1 MKKKSLIIILSSVVA
16 VLLVGYVLSRYTS
29 WPLDLRNTD
38 GDIGKVEKF
47 SSEMDGEKITN
58 MEELLQADSTYKD
71 GIVAAYVVMQ
81 ARASQFATLVELSNM
96 AADDIDALA
105 DVLKD
110 MNKGSE
116 MISNVNEQLALAG
129 NDLEAALNGEK
140 RPDLAQNTINASL
153 AYTTLQ
159 KQNTLANR
167 FIEATDK
174 YLEDNKGNDQLKL
187 VRDQWVDYQKMTAA
201 LEDNAETVK
210 ELENKGY
217 LLSEEEAKAALS
229 SYEEAA
235 QEVMSLN
242 SILCVCMNLNNSLGI
257 RVKNGEI
264 LGIRVKNGENLGV
277 RVKNGEF
284 LGVRVKNEE
293 NLGVRVKNEENLG
306 VRVKNEENLGVR
318 VKNEE
323 NLGVRVKN
331 EENLGV
337 RVKNEENLGVRVKN
351 GENLGVRVKNGENLG
366 VRVKSAETLELLNMP
381 MVNAIFNS
389 VVIRSEAAAELNKNI
404 KLASQINLIIQQTA
418 VGYKATLNLI

>member
-1 MKKKSLIIILSSVVA
+1 MKKKSLMIILGSVVA
-16 VLLVGYVLSRYTS
+16 VLLAGYVLSRYTS
-29 WPLDLRNTD
+29 WPLDLGKTE
-38 GDIGKVEKF
+38 GDIGKAEKF
-47 SSEMDGEKITN
+47 SREMDGEKVTN
-58 MEELLQADSTYKD
+58 MEELLQADSTYRD
-71 GIVAAYVVMQ
+71 GVVAAYVVMQ
-81 ARASQFATLVELSNM
+81 ARASQFATLVELSNV
-96 AADDIDALA
+96 AAEGIDALV

-110 MNKGSE
+110 MNKGRE
-116 MISNVNEQLALAG
+116 LISNVNEQIALAG
-129 NDLEAALNGEK
+129 ADLEAALGGEQC
-140 RPDLAQNTINASL
+140 PDLAQKTMNATL

-174 YLEDNKGNDQLKL
+174 YLAGNKGSDQLKL

-201 LEDNAETVK
+201 LEDNAEAVK
-210 ELENKGY
+210 ELEDKGY
-217 LLSEEEAKAALS
+217 LLSEEKAKAALG

-242 SILCVCMNLNNSLGI
+242 SILCVCMNLNN
-257 RVKNGEI
+257 N

-284 LGVRVKNEE
+284 LGI
-293 NLGVRVKNEENLG
+293 
-306 VRVKNEENLGVR
+306 R

-351 GENLGVRVKNGENLG
+351 GEDLGVRVKNGENLGVRVKNGENLG
-366 VRVKSAETLELLNMP
+366 VRVKSAENLGLLNFP
-381 MVNAIFNS
+381 KVNAIFNG
-389 VVIRSEAAAELNKNI
+389 VVIRSEAAAELNKDI
-404 KLASQINLIIQQTA
+404 KLGSQINQIILQTA
-418 VGYKATLNLI
+418 VGHKATLNLN

>member
-29 WPLDLRNTD
+29 WPLDLGKTE
-38 GDIGKVEKF
+38 GDIGKAEKF

-96 AADDIDALA
+96 AADGIDVLA

-116 MISNVNEQLALAG
+116 VISNVNEQLALAG

-140 RPDLAQNTINASL
+140 CPDLAQNTINAAL

-174 YLEDNKGNDQLKL
+174 YLADNKGSDQLKL

-210 ELENKGY
+210 ELEDKGY
-217 LLSEEEAKAALS
+217 LLSEEEAKAALG

-242 SILCVCMNLNNSLGI
+242 SILCVCMNLNNNLGI

-277 RVKNGEF
+277 RVKNGEY
-284 LGVRVKNEE
+284 LGIRVKNEE

-323 NLGVRVKN
+323 NLGIRVKN
-331 EENLGV
+331 EENLDI
-337 RVKNEENLGVRVKN
+337 RVKN
-351 GENLGVRVKNGENLG
+351 GENLGI
-366 VRVKSAETLELLNMP
+366 RVKSAETLGLLDLP
-381 MVNAIFNS
+381 MINAIFNG

-404 KLASQINLIIQQTA
+404 NLGSQINLIILQTA
-418 VGYKATLNLI
+418 VGNKATLNFI

>member
-29 WPLDLRNTD
+29 WPLDLGKTE
-38 GDIGKVEKF
+38 GDIGKAEKF

-96 AADDIDALA
+96 AADGIDVLA

-140 RPDLAQNTINASL
+140 CPDLAQNTINAAL

-174 YLEDNKGNDQLKL
+174 YLADNKGSDQLKL

-210 ELENKGY
+210 ELEDKGY
-217 LLSEEEAKAALS
+217 LLSEEEAKAALG

-242 SILCVCMNLNNSLGI
+242 SILCVCMNLNNNLGI

-277 RVKNGEF
+277 RVKNGEY
-284 LGVRVKNEE
+284 LGIRVKNEE
-293 NLGVRVKNEENLG
+293 NLGI
-306 VRVKNEENLGVR
+306 
-318 VKNEE
+318 
-323 NLGVRVKN
+323 
-331 EENLGV
+331 
-337 RVKNEENLGVRVKN
+337 RVKN
-351 GENLGVRVKNGENLG
+351 GENLGI
-366 VRVKSAETLELLNMP
+366 RVKSAETLGLLDLP
-381 MVNAIFNS
+381 MINAIFNG

-404 KLASQINLIIQQTA
+404 NLGSQINLIILQTA
-418 VGYKATLNLI
+418 VGNKATLNLI